1 MCDALRSVFLMGAS
15 EPEHCRRVQI
25 LVSGLLEL
33 PGNRTWE
40 FVIWNAKQGW
50 GQLGEGDGA
59 RSAGRCPTAVYGPIS
74 GRGTTGRD
82 IWAGRMWKCGE
93 FVAGPGE
100 SATERWFTLRSA
112 GIQARNDGLLH
123 HRMHADAGS
132 AGPASLEPRSGQG
145 DPGVWDALRFVFQ
158 GSSSEPEHSRLVQI
172 VISKLP
178 GMPGNRTWEFVI
190 WSATLGMGQLVDGAA
205 RRQLRYGYGPGVA
218 GRLGARRD
226 PIDAWP

>member
-1 MCDALRSVFLMGAS
+1 M
-15 EPEHCRRVQI
+15 
-25 LVSGLLEL
+25 
-33 PGNRTWE
+33 T
-40 FVIWNAKQGW
+40 
-50 GQLGEGDGA
+50 
-59 RSAGRCPTAVYGPIS
+59 
-74 GRGTTGRD
+74 
-82 IWAGRMWKCGE
+82 
-93 FVAGPGE
+93 
-100 SATERWFTLRSA
+100 
-112 GIQARNDGLLH
+112 GLLH